1 MEGTTSLINR
11 DSQSLIA
18 KTHNYHIR
26 PSIPP
31 ISYYAIDIIGVLH
44 IQYY

>member
-11 DSQSLIA
+11 DSQSVIA

-26 PSIPP
+26 PSTPLV
-31 ISYYAIDIIGVLH
+31 SLYVIIGY
-44 IQYY
+44 I

>member
-11 DSQSLIA
+11 DSQSVIA

-26 PSIPP
+26 PSTPP